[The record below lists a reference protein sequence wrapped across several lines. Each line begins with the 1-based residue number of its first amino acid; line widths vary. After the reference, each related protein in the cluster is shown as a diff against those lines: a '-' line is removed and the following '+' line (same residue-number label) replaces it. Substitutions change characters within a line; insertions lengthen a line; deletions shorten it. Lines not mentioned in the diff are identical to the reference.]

1 MKETLDKKKTLKL
14 SWNSKKKMS
23 QKTNLNIGPYYDDF
37 DSGNNF
43 YKVLF
48 KPGYPVQS
56 RELTTL
62 QSIIQNQVED
72 FGSFIFKE
80 GSMVIPGNIGYDPNF
95 FAVKLNS
102 TQFGVD
108 ISLYIENFLG
118 KTIVGEVTGITAK
131 VRKVILPDE
140 SDDVE
145 YVTLYLKYLDS
156 DQNFEFTEFQDGET
170 LAALDNVVY
179 GNTTINSGTAF
190 ASLISSEST
199 SVGSVAF
206 IGKGVYFVRGY
217 FVNVN
222 DENIILDYYTNT
234 PSYRVGLT
242 VTETIIS
249 AKDDTSLYDNAK
261 GFSNFASPGS
271 DRLKISLN
279 LSKKELSDN
288 NDTNF
293 IELLQVEDG
302 KIKKIE
308 TKGEFSKIRDYLAE
322 RTYDES
328 GHYTINPFDITLANS
343 LNNRLG
349 NDGLFFEDEQTSKGN
364 VPSDD
369 LASLKISPG
378 KAYVRGYDIEKVSTE
393 IVDVEKPRNTKNL
406 PDVGISFEIGNLFTV
421 NNVTSLAK
429 IRSTIDL
436 HSQFFGSG
444 SKIGEARV
452 YSFNLRDSAYLDDS
466 TNWDLRLYDIQTY
479 TKLTLNADLTANEYL
494 ESFIVE
500 GATSGASGFLESDS
514 SASNIIFL
522 RQTSGTFVKGEGL
535 IVNGIVSSRS
545 VEFVQSYGIG
555 DVKSVKQ
562 ITPFGGASS
571 DFIADVVLDRIS
583 FNGGISLISVSGAYS
598 GISTVTAN
606 GRKFVGIKTD
616 NIIRY
621 QRSNVKLETYN
632 RVVSVSN
639 DGLSFE
645 VSGITTVAGV
655 FDGAIPSSPGQFVSG
670 PEIVD
675 SQVSGFLAQPT
686 IRGSGK
692 LYALLPEKNT
702 SSIDLSS
709 SNLYLNEQIVG
720 KNVNIDDELQ
730 LSTSG
735 DLSNIN
741 GITWPAFDEER
752 YTVGYANG
760 SIPRITSDSISI
772 SGNNLTIKGLD
783 NTLSFNDSV
792 VNVTVLKNNIQSK
805 VKNYDRSTVTF
816 VSGSKFKESGSNEN
830 TSKND
835 GLTFNN
841 YYGLRVQDE
850 EISLNYPDAA
860 KVICVYESLNKSNP
874 VLDRLQFPSSSD
886 VSNNAII
893 GENIIGTESG
903 AVARVVANVTTT
915 PSSSAD
921 TLGIVYLNNQK
932 FNVGEP
938 VKFKESNI
946 NSTLEAI
953 IKGSYKDI
961 STSFKLDRGQKEQ
974 YYDYSKI
981 VRSESSS
988 EPSRTIMIVF
998 DHYSVPANEDGDVFT
1013 VASYQEERYLSD
1025 IPLISG
1031 KIRAT
1036 DTLDFRPRVETF
1048 NPDIT
1053 TNRSP
1058 FDFASRTGAFNSNP
1072 SRLLAAGESSILSQN
1087 FYLPRIDKVYLTT
1100 TGEFL
1105 VDKGIPSKNPEE
1117 PKTRE
1122 DMLELGTINLP
1133 AYLYDPQD
1141 AEIISVD
1148 NKRYTM
1154 RDISLIEDRVEV
1166 LEEVTSLSLLEAN
1179 VQSLQ
1184 IKDSEGR
1191 DRFKSGFFVDDFSD
1205 SSKIDSF
1212 LSTVLIDGEYKN
1224 LLPSISRDSLDSLVV
1239 SRDNT
1244 TINDLDLNEN
1254 FVLKDSSIQ
1263 KTGKSL
1269 TLAYTHKD
1277 WIEQPFATKTE
1288 KVNSFGIP
1296 SYNGKIL
1303 LNPPSDTWFRTIEGN
1318 INHKKIQK
1326 NVKIEKETDLV
1337 NTGND
1342 NTSVGKVTE
1351 SYLRSRNVEFTAFN
1365 LKPNTKFYHF
1375 LDGNSDVD
1383 VIPKLIEI
1391 ASDSSLSTD
1400 GSTGSF
1406 EVGETVIG
1414 YIDGVAKIRFRVC
1427 NQNHKSGRFDNP
1439 TEKYT
1444 INPYKKTLTLT
1455 STYGTTSKVLNV
1467 DTSSLAD
1474 LRQGLYYGYITR
1486 GMKLVGQSSSATSF
1500 VKRIR
1505 LISDNYGDLIGT
1517 FFIKNPYSTPK
1528 PAVRIPTGTKTFSLT
1543 TSKTNKVN
1551 SIFRSD
1557 TISSNSSGLPTI
1569 SNIPQSKAETNYV
1582 SKETDIKFERP
1593 LSKIRTKSRSIRNAI
1608 SEEVIPNISII
1619 TNSDPLAQTFIVG
1632 NTLGNQSEIETNSD
1646 VNGATLTSV
1655 DLYFASIDS
1664 GNEEISVEVRSTEYG
1679 IPTRRVIGKPAILK
1693 PRTLN
1698 EDGSETININV
1709 SNVGN
1714 VATNIKFPE
1723 PIFLE
1728 PGKEYAIVVSSD
1740 KSEEYSLWT
1749 AVMGQQTIE
1758 TKNLPDV
1765 DTIRYTKKVG
1775 IGLLY
1780 KNQNG
1785 SNWTPNNYQ
1794 DLKFKL
1800 YKAEFTKNSGIAY
1813 FYNTQLSEGNTFVP
1827 KLKNNPITVLPKTGR
1842 LSISTTTSPILI
1854 EALSVG
1860 RKLAGSFSNG
1870 GSAIV
1875 VGTGSS
1881 VTNVGLT
1888 TTGENYPKSITETVD
1903 TYNIVGKGRNLKL
1916 NITSNSSGTITSIG
1930 HSSTDSGNGYQV
1942 GDVVGIITT
1951 STSTETGSGSRITI
1965 NAINGLD
1972 TVYLTNVQGEFG
1984 AEGSNHE
1991 FAVGVGISYY
2001 SNSGLIISTSA
2012 NIIDSVS
2019 DGGINSGNYIKV
2031 DHFNHG
2037 MYSNNNKVL
2046 LKNIQSSEVSTILN
2060 STLSVDNTSTISVID
2075 TSSFVNFEGIPVS
2088 GTNLGYI
2095 KVEDEI
2101 ISYSAVG
2108 SGSLTISSNGRGI
2121 DSTKITSHANGSIV
2135 EKYELSGVSL
2145 RRINNIT
2152 HNISSPI
2159 EMDSYY
2165 IEFSR
2170 GNTSG
2175 NDRGLDGSTNNYP
2188 QLSFNDSRVLGG
2200 SIVNASQNIS
2210 FGAVVP
2216 NYDITT
2222 PSSSTSVSAQIRT
2235 VTGTSVG
2242 GNEASFNDKGFEDV
2256 LLNSFNPLNSVRLV
2270 CSEENQNEYL
2280 ENLPNKKSF
2289 TTAIK
2294 FETSDSNLS
2303 PILNLDHAFTE
2314 FYSYRL
2320 NNPVSDY
2327 AKDGR
2332 VNSALKDPHSSA
2344 YYSNLIKLKNP
2355 ASTLKVILSAEKS
2368 VGTDFRVLYKLIKS
2382 DSSEVEQS
2390 FSLFP
2395 GYTNLTQSKDGLIVI
2410 DEGKN
2415 SGLPDRKVDS
2425 SIEGEFLQYDFTAE
2439 NLDLFTGFVIKI
2451 VSSSTNQAKTVRIN
2465 DLRCIAI
2472 R

>member
-1 MKETLDKKKTLKL
+1 
-14 SWNSKKKMS
+14 MS

-37 DSGNNF
+37 DSENNF

-80 GSMVIPGNIGYDPNF
+80 GSMVIPGNVGYDPNF

-108 ISLYIENFLG
+108 ISLYIENFVG

-131 VRKVILPDE
+131 VRKVVLPDE
-140 SDDVE
+140 SDNVE

-170 LAALDNVVY
+170 LTSLDTVVY

-199 SVGSVAF
+199 STGSAAF
-206 IGKGVYFVRGY
+206 IGKGVYFIRGY
-217 FVNVN
+217 FVSVN

-234 PSYRVGLT
+234 PSYRVGLN
-242 VTETIIS
+242 VTESIIS
-249 AKDDTSLYDNAK
+249 AKEDISLFDNAK

-279 LSKKELSDN
+279 LSKKDLSDN

-293 IELLQVEDG
+293 IELLRVEDG

-308 TKGEFSKIRDYLAE
+308 TKSEFSKIRDYFAE

-328 GHYTINPFDITLANS
+328 GHYTINPFKITLTNS

-349 NDGLFFEDEQTSKGN
+349 NDGSFFGNQQTSQGN

-378 KAYVRGYDIEKVSTE
+378 KAYVRGYDIEKISTE
-393 IVDVEKPRNTKNL
+393 IIDIEKPRNTKNL
-406 PDVGISFEIGNLFTV
+406 SDVGISFEIGNLFTV
-421 NNVTSLAK
+421 NNVTGLAK
-429 IRSTIDL
+429 IRTTIDL
-436 HSQFFGSG
+436 HSQFSGSG

-452 YSFNLRDSAYLDDS
+452 YSFNLKDSAYLDNS

-479 TKLTLNADLTANEYL
+479 IKLTLNADLTTNEYL
-494 ESFIVE
+494 ESFIIE
-500 GATSGASGFLESDS
+500 GATSGSRGFLVSDS

-522 RQTSGTFVKGEGL
+522 RQTSGTFVKGESL
-535 IVNGIVSSRS
+535 IVNGIKSSRS
-545 VEFVQSYGIG
+545 VESIQSYGI
-555 DVKSVKQ
+555 DDIKSVRQ
-562 ITPFGGASS
+562 ITPFSAASS
-571 DFIADVVLDRIS
+571 DFIADTILDRVP
-583 FNGGISLISVSGAYS
+583 FNNGISLISISNSDA

-621 QRSNVKLETYN
+621 QRSNLDLETYN
-632 RVVSVSN
+632 RVVSISN
-639 DGLSFE
+639 DGLSFK
-645 VSGITTVAGV
+645 VAGIATVAGV
-655 FDGAIPSSPGQFVSG
+655 FDGSTPRSPGAFVSG
-670 PEIVD
+670 PEVVS

-686 IRGSGK
+686 VRGSGK

-702 SSIDLSS
+702 SSLDLSS
-709 SNLYLNEQIVG
+709 SNLYLNDQIVG
-720 KNVNIDDELQ
+720 KNVNNDDKLEI
-730 LSTSG
+730 STSG

-752 YTVGYANG
+752 YTVSYANG

-772 SGNNLTIKGLD
+772 SGSNLTIKGLD
-783 NTLSFNDSV
+783 NTLSFNDTV
-792 VNVTVLKNNIQSK
+792 VNVTVLKDNIQSK
-805 VKNYDRSTVTF
+805 VKNYDRSTVIF
-816 VSGSKFKESGSNEN
+816 VSRSKFKESGLNEN

-835 GLTFNN
+835 GLSFNN
-841 YYGLRVQDE
+841 YYGLRIQDE
-850 EISLNYPDAA
+850 EISLNYPDVA
-860 KVICVYESLNKSNP
+860 KVICIYESLDKFDP

-886 VSNNAII
+886 VSNNSIV
-893 GENIIGTESG
+893 GENIIGTQSG
-903 AVARVVANVTTT
+903 AVARVVTNITTT

-932 FNVGEP
+932 FDINEP
-938 VKFKESNI
+938 VKFEESNI
-946 NSTLEAI
+946 NSTVEAT

-961 STSFKLDRGQKEQ
+961 SNSFKLNRGQKEQ

-981 VRSESSS
+981 VRSKDTS
-988 EPSRTIMIVF
+988 EPSRRIMVVF

-1013 VASYQEERYLSD
+1013 SASYQEERYLSD

-1036 DTLDFRPRVETF
+1036 DTLDFRPRVSIF

-1053 TNRSP
+1053 TDRSP
-1058 FDFASRTGAFNSNP
+1058 FDFTSRTGAFNSNP
-1072 SRLLAAGESSILSQN
+1072 SRLLAAGESSILSQS

-1105 VDKGIPSKNPEE
+1105 IDKGIPSKNPEE

-1154 RDISLIEDRVEV
+1154 RDISLIEDRIEV

-1184 IKDSEGR
+1184 IKDSEGK
-1191 DRFKSGFFVDDFSD
+1191 DRFKTGFFVDDFSD
-1205 SSKIDSF
+1205 YSKIDNF

-1224 LLPSISRDSLDSLVV
+1224 LLPSISRDTLDSIVV
-1239 SRDNT
+1239 PKDNT
-1244 TINDLDLNEN
+1244 TINTLDLNEN
-1254 FVLKDSSIQ
+1254 FVLKDPSIQ

-1269 TLAYTHKD
+1269 TLSYTEKN
-1277 WIEQPFATKTE
+1277 WIEQPFATKFE
-1288 KVNSFGIP
+1288 KVNSFGIS
-1296 SYNGKIL
+1296 SYNGKII
-1303 LNPPSDTWFRTIEGN
+1303 LNPPSDKWFRTIEEN
-1318 INHKKIQK
+1318 INYKKSQK
-1326 NVKIEKETDLV
+1326 NVEIEKESDLV

-1342 NTSVGKVTE
+1342 NTSVGKVSN

-1365 LKPNTKFYHF
+1365 LKPNTRFYHF
-1375 LDGNSDVD
+1375 LDGNSDID

-1391 ASDSSLSTD
+1391 AKDSSLATD
-1400 GSTGSF
+1400 GSSGAF

-1414 YIDGVAKIRFRVC
+1414 YIDNVAKVKFRVC

-1444 INPYKKTLTLT
+1444 INPYKKNLLLT
-1455 STYGTTSKVLNV
+1455 SNYGTNSKILNV

-1474 LRQGLYYGYITR
+1474 LRQGLYYGYITK
-1486 GMKLVGQSSSATSF
+1486 GMKLVGQSSSATSY
-1500 VKRIR
+1500 VKKIR

-1528 PAVRIPTGTKTFSLT
+1528 PAIRISTGTKTFRLSS
-1543 TSKTNKVN
+1543 SKSNASN
-1551 SIFRSD
+1551 SIFASD
-1557 TISSNSSGLPTI
+1557 TESSNSLGLPTI

-1593 LSKIRTKSRSIRNAI
+1593 ISKIRTKSRSVRNAI
-1608 SEEVIPNISII
+1608 SEEVIPNITAI

-1632 NTLGNQSEIETNSD
+1632 NNLGNQSEIETNAD
-1646 VNGATLTSV
+1646 VNGATLTSL

-1664 GNEEISVEVRSTEYG
+1664 GNEEISVEIRTTEYG
-1679 IPTRRVIGKPAILK
+1679 IPTRKIIGKPAILK

-1698 EDGSETININV
+1698 EDETETININV
-1709 SNVGN
+1709 SSVGS

-1728 PGKEYAIVVSSD
+1728 PGREYAIVVSSD

-1775 IGLLY
+1775 IGFLY

-1785 SNWTPNNYQ
+1785 SNWSPNKYQ

-1800 YKAEFTKNSGIAY
+1800 YKAKFTKNSGIAY

-1827 KLKNNPITVLPKTGR
+1827 TLKNNPITVLPKTGR
-1842 LSISTTTSPILI
+1842 LSISTTTSPMLI
-1854 EALSVG
+1854 DALSAG
-1860 RKLAGSFSNG
+1860 RKLVGTNSNG

-1875 VGTGSS
+1875 VGSGSS
-1881 VTNVGLT
+1881 VTNVELT
-1888 TTGENYPKSITETVD
+1888 TTGENYPKSVVETVD
-1903 TYNIVGKGRNLKL
+1903 TYNIVGTGRNLKI
-1916 NITSNSSGTITSIG
+1916 NIITDSSGIITGIG
-1930 HSSTDSGNGYQV
+1930 QSSTNAGNGYQV
-1942 GDVVGIITT
+1942 GDIVGIVTT
-1951 STSTETGSGSRITI
+1951 STSSETGNGSRITI
-1965 NAINGLD
+1965 SAINGLD

-1984 AEGSNHE
+1984 SQGSGHE
-1991 FAVGVGISYY
+1991 VAVGAGISYY
-2001 SNSGLIISTSA
+2001 SDSGQITTTSA

-2019 DGGINSGNYIKV
+2019 DGGLNSGNYIKI

-2037 MYSNNNKVL
+2037 MYSNTNKVL

-2060 STLSVDNTSTISVID
+2060 STLSSDNTSTISVAD

-2121 DSTKITSHANGSIV
+2121 DSTKITTHTNGLTI

-2170 GNTSG
+2170 GNTYG
-2175 NDRGLDGSTNNYP
+2175 NDRGLDGSTSNYP
-2188 QLSFNDSRVLGG
+2188 QLSFNDNRALGG
-2200 SIVNASQNIS
+2200 SNVNASQNIS
-2210 FGAVVP
+2210 FGAIVP

-2256 LLNSFNPLNSVRLV
+2256 LLNSLNPLNSVRLV
-2270 CSEENQNEYL
+2270 CSEGNQNEYL
-2280 ENLPNKKSF
+2280 TNLPNKKSF

-2294 FETSDSNLS
+2294 FETNDSNLS
-2303 PILNLDHAFTE
+2303 PILNLDQAFTE

-2332 VNSALKDPHSSA
+2332 VNSILKDPHSSA
-2344 YYSNLIKLKNP
+2344 YYSNLIKLRNP
-2355 ASTLKVILSAEKS
+2355 ASTLKVILSAEKP

-2382 DSSEVEQS
+2382 DSSEVEQA
-2390 FSLFP
+2390 FNLFP
-2395 GYTNLTQSKDGLIVI
+2395 GYTNLTQSKDGLIII
-2410 DEGKN
+2410 DEGN
-2415 SGLPDRKVDS
+2415 NNGLSDRKVDS
-2425 SIEGEFLQYDFTAE
+2425 SVEGEFLQYEFTAE
-2439 NLDLFTGFVIKI
+2439 NLDLFTGFAIKI
-2451 VSSSTNQAKTVRIN
+2451 ISSSTNQAKTVRIN

>member
-1 MKETLDKKKTLKL
+1 
-14 SWNSKKKMS
+14 MS

-37 DSGNNF
+37 NSENNF

-72 FGSFIFKE
+72 FGSFVFKE

-95 FAVKLNS
+95 FAVKLNP

-131 VRKVILPDE
+131 VRKVVLPVE

-145 YVTLYLKYLDS
+145 YITLYLKYLDS

-170 LAALDNVVY
+170 LSSLDNVTY

-199 SVGSVAF
+199 SVGSAAF
-206 IGKGVYFVRGY
+206 IGQGVYFVRGY

-242 VTETIIS
+242 VTESIVS
-249 AKDDTSLYDNAK
+249 AKEDSSLFDNAK
-261 GFSNFASPGS
+261 GFSNFASPGA
-271 DRLKISLN
+271 DRLKISLT
-279 LSKKELSDN
+279 LSKKDLTDN

-308 TKGEFSKIRDYLAE
+308 TKSEFSKIRDYLAE

-328 GHYTINPFDITLANS
+328 GHYTINPFDITLSNS
-343 LNNRLG
+343 LNDRLG
-349 NDGLFFEDEQTSKGN
+349 NDGVFFENEQTYQGN
-364 VPSDD
+364 IPSND

-393 IVDVEKPRNTKNL
+393 IVDIEKPRDTQNL
-406 PDVGISFEIGNLFTV
+406 SDVGISFEIGNLFTV
-421 NNVTSLAK
+421 NNVTGLAK
-429 IRSTIDL
+429 IRTTIDL
-436 HSQFFGSG
+436 HSQFSGFGS
-444 SKIGEARV
+444 KVGEARV
-452 YSFNLRDSAYLDDS
+452 YSFNLRDSAYLDNS

-479 TKLTLNADLTANEYL
+479 TKLTLNTDLTENEYL
-494 ESFIVE
+494 ESFVVE
-500 GATSGASGFLESDS
+500 GATSGASGFLVSDS
-514 SASNIIFL
+514 SVSNIIFL

-535 IVNGIVSSRS
+535 IVNGIESSRS
-545 VEFVQSYGIG
+545 VEFVQSYGIE
-555 DVKSVKQ
+555 DIKSVRQ
-562 ITPFGGASS
+562 ITPFSSSSS
-571 DFIADVVLDRIS
+571 DFIADTVLDRVS
-583 FNGGISLISVSGAYS
+583 FNGGISLISVSGS
-598 GISTVTAN
+598 SNGISTVTAN

-621 QRSNVKLETYN
+621 QRSNLNLETYN
-632 RVVSVSN
+632 RVVSISN

-645 VSGITTVAGV
+645 VVGIATVAGV
-655 FDGAIPSSPGQFVSG
+655 FDGSVPASPGFFVSG
-670 PEIVD
+670 SEIVD
-675 SQVSGFLAQPT
+675 SQVTGFIGQPT

-702 SSIDLSS
+702 SSLDLSS
-709 SNLYLNEQIVG
+709 SNLYLNDQIVG
-720 KNVNIDDELQ
+720 KNVNIDNELQ
-730 LSTSG
+730 LTTSG

-741 GITWPAFDEER
+741 GITWSTFDEER

-760 SIPRITSDSISI
+760 NIPRITDDSISI
-772 SGNNLTIKGLD
+772 SGSNLTIKGLD
-783 NTLSFNDSV
+783 NTLSFNDTV
-792 VNVTVLKNNIQSK
+792 VNVTVLKDNIQSK

-816 VSGSKFKESGSNEN
+816 VTRSKFKESGLNEN

-835 GLTFNN
+835 GLSFNN
-841 YYGLRVQDE
+841 YYGLRVQDK
-850 EISLNYPDAA
+850 EISLNYPDVA
-860 KVICVYESLNKSNP
+860 KVICVYESLDKFDP
-874 VLDRLQFPSSSD
+874 VLDKLQFSSSPD

-893 GENIIGTESG
+893 GENIIGTQSG

-915 PSSSAD
+915 PSASTD
-921 TLGIVYLNNQK
+921 TLGVVYLNNQR
-932 FNVGEP
+932 FSVGET

-946 NSTLEAI
+946 NSTLDGI

-961 STSFKLDRGQKEQ
+961 SDSFKLDRGQKEQ
-974 YYDYSKI
+974 YYDYSRI
-981 VRSESSS
+981 VRSRSAS
-988 EPSRTIMIVF
+988 EPSRRIMIVF
-998 DHYSVPANEDGDVFT
+998 DHYSVPSNETGDVFT
-1013 VASYQEERYLSD
+1013 VASYQEERYSND

-1031 KIRAT
+1031 KVRAT
-1036 DTLDFRPRVETF
+1036 DTLDFRPRVTKF
-1048 NPDIT
+1048 DPNVT
-1053 TNRSP
+1053 TDKSP
-1058 FDFASRTGAFNSNP
+1058 FDFVSRTGAFSSNP

-1105 VDKGIPSKNPEE
+1105 VDKGISSKNPEE

-1122 DMLELGTINLP
+1122 DMLELSTINLP

-1141 AEIISVD
+1141 AEIVSVD

-1154 RDISLIEDRVEV
+1154 RDISLIEDRVDV
-1166 LEEVTSLSLLEAN
+1166 LEEITSLSLLEAN
-1179 VQSLQ
+1179 VQSSQ

-1191 DRFKSGFFVDDFSD
+1191 DRFKTGFFVDDFSNY
-1205 SSKIDSF
+1205 SKIDSF
-1212 LSTVLIDGEYKN
+1212 LSTVLIDDEYKN
-1224 LLPSISRDSLDSLVV
+1224 LLPNISRDSLDSIVV
-1239 SRDNT
+1239 SKDNT

-1269 TLAYTHKD
+1269 TLSYIQKD
-1277 WIEQPFATKTE
+1277 WIEQPFATKSE
-1288 KVNSFGIP
+1288 KVNSFGIS
-1296 SYNGKIL
+1296 SYDGKIT
-1303 LNPPSDTWFRTIEGN
+1303 LNPSSDEWFRTIEGN
-1318 INHKKIQK
+1318 INHKKPQK
-1326 NVKIEKETDLV
+1326 NIEVEKESDLV

-1342 NTSVGKVTE
+1342 NTSLDKVTE
-1351 SYLRSRNVEFTAFN
+1351 SYLRSRNVEFTALN
-1365 LKPNTKFYHF
+1365 LKPNTRFYHF

-1391 ASDSSLSTD
+1391 ATDSSLFID
-1400 GSTGSF
+1400 GSSGSF

-1414 YIDGVAKIRFRVC
+1414 FIDGVAKIRFRVC

-1444 INPYKKTLTLT
+1444 VNPYNKTLSLT

-1474 LRQGLYYGYITR
+1474 LRQGLYFGYITK
-1486 GMKLVGQSSSATSF
+1486 GMKLVGQSSNATSY
-1500 VKRIR
+1500 VKDIR

-1528 PAVRIPTGTKTFSLT
+1528 PAIRIPTGNKTFKLT
-1543 TSKTNKVN
+1543 TSKSNTVN
-1551 SIFRSD
+1551 SILRSD
-1557 TISSNSSGLPTI
+1557 TESSNSLGLPTI

-1582 SKETDIKFERP
+1582 SKQTHIKFERP
-1593 LSKIRTKSRSIRNAI
+1593 LSKIKAKSRSIRNAI
-1608 SEEVIPNISII
+1608 QEEVIPNVTVIK
-1619 TNSDPLAQTFIVG
+1619 NSDPLAQTFSVG
-1632 NTLGNQSEIETNSD
+1632 NNLGSQSEIETNVD
-1646 VNGATLTSV
+1646 VNGATLTSL

-1664 GNEEISVEVRSTEYG
+1664 GNEEITVEIRSTEYG
-1679 IPTRRVIGKPAILK
+1679 IPTRNIIGKPAILK

-1698 EDGSETININV
+1698 EDGTETININV
-1709 SNVGN
+1709 SSTGN

-1723 PIFLE
+1723 PIFLN
-1728 PGKEYAIVVSSD
+1728 PGREYAIVISSD

-1765 DTIRYTKKVG
+1765 DTVRYTKKVG
-1775 IGLLY
+1775 IGFLY

-1785 SNWTPNNYQ
+1785 SNWTPNKYQ

-1800 YKAEFTKNSGIAY
+1800 YKAEFTKTSGIAY
-1813 FYNTQLSEGNTFVP
+1813 FYNPQLSEGNTFVP
-1827 KLKNNPITVLPKTGR
+1827 TLRNNPITVLPKTGR
-1842 LSISTTTSPILI
+1842 ISISTTTSSILI
-1854 EALSVG
+1854 DALSAG
-1860 RKLAGSFSNG
+1860 RKLVGTNSNG

-1875 VGTGSS
+1875 VGSGSS
-1881 VTNVGLT
+1881 VTNVEIT
-1888 TTGENYPKSITETVD
+1888 NSGENYPKSVTETVD
-1903 TYNIVGKGRNLKL
+1903 TYNILGKGRNLKL
-1916 NITSNSSGTITSIG
+1916 NITTNSSGTVISVG
-1930 HSSTDSGNGYQV
+1930 QSSTNAGNGYQV
-1942 GDVVGIITT
+1942 GDVVGIVTS
-1951 STSTETGSGSRITI
+1951 STSSTTGNGSRITI
-1965 NAINGLD
+1965 SATNGLD
-1972 TVYLTNVQGEFG
+1972 TIYLTNVQGEFG
-1984 AEGSNHE
+1984 IQGSGHE
-1991 FAVGVGISYY
+1991 FAVGAGISYY
-2001 SNSGLIISTSA
+2001 SDSGSVVSTSA
-2012 NIIDSVS
+2012 NIIDSIS
-2019 DGGINSGNYIKV
+2019 DGGLNSGNYIKV
-2031 DHFNHG
+2031 NHFNHG
-2037 MYSNNNKVL
+2037 MYSDTNKVL
-2046 LKNIQSSEVSTILN
+2046 IKNIQSSEVSTILN
-2060 STLSVDNTSTISVID
+2060 STLSFNNTGTISVAN
-2075 TSSFVNFEGIPVS
+2075 TSVFVNFEGIPVS
-2088 GTNLGYI
+2088 GTNLGYV
-2095 KVEDEI
+2095 KVGDEI

-2108 SGSLTISSNGRGI
+2108 SGSLTISPNGRGI
-2121 DSTKITSHANGSIV
+2121 DSTKITTHTTGSTV

-2152 HNISSPI
+2152 HNVSTPI

-2170 GNTSG
+2170 GNQYG
-2175 NDRGLDGSTNNYP
+2175 KDRNLDGSTNKYP

-2200 SIVNASQNIS
+2200 SNVTASQNIS

-2216 NYDITT
+2216 NYEIIT

-2242 GNEASFNDKGFEDV
+2242 GNEAPFNDKGFENV
-2256 LLNSFNPLNSVRLV
+2256 LLNSLNPLNSVRLV
-2270 CSEENQNEYL
+2270 CSEVNQNEYL
-2280 ENLPNKKSF
+2280 TNLPNKKSF

-2294 FETSDSNLS
+2294 FETSDPNLS

-2327 AKDGR
+2327 AKDSR
-2332 VNSALKDPHSSA
+2332 VNSIVNDPHSSA
-2344 YYSNLIKLKNP
+2344 YYSNLIKLRNP
-2355 ASTLKVILSAEKS
+2355 ASTLKVILSAEKP

-2382 DSSEVEQS
+2382 DSSEVEQA
-2390 FSLFP
+2390 FNLFP

-2410 DEGKN
+2410 DEANN
-2415 SGLPDRKVDS
+2415 SGLSDRKIDS
-2425 SIEGEFLQYDFTAE
+2425 SIEGEFLEYEFTAE
-2439 NLDLFTGFVIKI
+2439 NLDLFIGFIIKI
-2451 VSSSTNQAKTVRIN
+2451 VYSSTNQAKTVRIN

>member
-1 MKETLDKKKTLKL
+1 
-14 SWNSKKKMS
+14 MS

-37 DSGNNF
+37 DRDNNF

-80 GSMVIPGNIGYDPNF
+80 GSMVIPGNVGYDPNF

-108 ISLYIENFLG
+108 LSLYIENFVG

-131 VRKVILPDE
+131 VRKVVLPDE

-145 YVTLYLKYLDS
+145 YITLYVKYLDS
-156 DQNFEFTEFQDGET
+156 DQNFEFTEFQNGET
-170 LAALDNVVY
+170 LTALDNVTY

-199 SVGSVAF
+199 SVGSAAF
-206 IGKGVYFVRGY
+206 IGQGVYFVRGY
-217 FVNVN
+217 FVNIS
-222 DENIILDYYTNT
+222 DDNIILDYYTNT

-242 VTETIIS
+242 VNESIIS
-249 AKDDTSLYDNAK
+249 AKEDSSLFDNAK

-271 DRLKISLN
+271 DRLKITLN
-279 LSKKELSDN
+279 LSKKDLTDN

-293 IELLQVEDG
+293 IELLRVEDG

-308 TKGEFSKIRDYLAE
+308 TKSEFSRIRDYLAE

-328 GHYTINPFDITLANS
+328 GHYTVNPFNITLSNS

-349 NDGLFFEDEQTSKGN
+349 NNGAFFENEQTSQGN

-378 KAYVRGYDIEKVSTE
+378 KAYVRGYDIEKISTE
-393 IVDVEKPRNTKNL
+393 IVDIKKPRDTKNL
-406 PDVGISFEIGNLFTV
+406 PDVGVSFEIGNLFTV
-421 NNVTSLAK
+421 NNVTGLAK
-429 IRSTIDL
+429 IRTTIDL

-452 YSFNLRDSAYLDDS
+452 YSFNLKDSAYLDDS

-479 TKLTLNADLTANEYL
+479 TKLVLNADLTENEYL
-494 ESFIVE
+494 ESFIVK
-500 GATSGASGFLESDS
+500 GATSGASGFLVSDS
-514 SASNIIFL
+514 SASDTIFL

-535 IVNGIVSSRS
+535 IINGIESSRS
-545 VEFVQSYGIG
+545 VEFVQSYGIE
-555 DVKSVKQ
+555 DIKSVRQ
-562 ITPFGGASS
+562 ITPFSLASS
-571 DFIADVVLDRIS
+571 DFIADIVLDRVP
-583 FNGGISLISVSGAYS
+583 FNGGISLISISGEFA

-621 QRSNVKLETYN
+621 QRSNLKLETYN
-632 RVVSVSN
+632 KVVSVSN

-645 VSGITTVAGV
+645 VAGITTVPGV
-655 FDGAIPSSPGQFVSG
+655 FDGGIPASPGLFVSSADAV
-670 PEIVD
+670 E
-675 SQVSGFLAQPT
+675 SQFIGFLGQPT

-692 LYALLPEKNT
+692 LYTLLPEKNT
-702 SSIDLSS
+702 SSLNLSS
-709 SNLYLNEQIVG
+709 SNLYLNDQIVG
-720 KNVNIDDELQ
+720 KNVNNDNQLQ

-735 DLSNIN
+735 DLSNID
-741 GITWPAFDEER
+741 GITWTAFDEER
-752 YTVGYANG
+752 YAVGYANG

-772 SGNNLTIKGLD
+772 SGSNLTIKGLD
-783 NTLSFNDSV
+783 NSLSFNDTV

-805 VKNYDRSTVTF
+805 VKNYDRSTVIF
-816 VSGSKFKESGSNEN
+816 VTRSKFKESGSNAN

-850 EISLNYPDAA
+850 EISLNYPDVA
-860 KVICVYESLNKSNP
+860 KVICVYESLGKSNP

-893 GENIIGTESG
+893 GENIIGTQSG

-915 PSSSAD
+915 PSASAD
-921 TLGIVYLNNQK
+921 TLGIVYLNNQR
-932 FNVGEP
+932 FDIAEP
-938 VKFKESNI
+938 VKFEESNI
-946 NSTLEAI
+946 NSTIEAI

-981 VRSESSS
+981 IRGGDSS
-988 EPSRTIMIVF
+988 EPSRRIMIVF
-998 DHYSVPANEDGDVFT
+998 DHYSVPSNETGDVFT
-1013 VASYQEERYLSD
+1013 VASYQEERYSND

-1031 KIRAT
+1031 MVRAT
-1036 DTLDFRPRVETF
+1036 DTLDFRPRVSIF
-1048 NPDIT
+1048 DPDVT

-1072 SRLLAAGESSILSQN
+1072 SRLLSAGESSVLSQN
-1087 FYLPRIDKVYLTT
+1087 FYLPRIDKLYLTT

-1105 VDKGIPSKNPEE
+1105 VDNGIPSKNPEE

-1122 DMLELGTINLP
+1122 NMLELATINLP

-1141 AEIISVD
+1141 AEIVSID

-1166 LEEVTSLSLLEAN
+1166 LEEVTSLSLLESN

-1191 DRFKSGFFVDDFSD
+1191 DRFKTGFFVDDFSD
-1205 SSKIDSF
+1205 YSKIDSF
-1212 LSTVLIDGEYKN
+1212 LSTVLIDEEYKN
-1224 LLPSISRDSLDSLVV
+1224 LLSNISRDSLDSIVV

-1254 FVLKDSSIQ
+1254 FILKDSSIQ

-1269 TLAYTHKD
+1269 TLPYTEND
-1277 WIEQPFATKTE
+1277 WIEQPFATKFE
-1288 KVNSFGIP
+1288 KINSFGIS
-1296 SYNGKIL
+1296 SYDGKIV
-1303 LNPPSDTWFRTIEGN
+1303 LNPPSDEWFRTIEEN
-1318 INHKKIQK
+1318 INHKKSQRNVEIQK
-1326 NVKIEKETDLV
+1326 ESDLV
-1337 NTGND
+1337 STGND

-1365 LKPNTKFYHF
+1365 LKPNTRFYHF

-1391 ASDSSLSTD
+1391 ATDSSLSNN
-1400 GSTGSF
+1400 GSSGSF
-1406 EVGETVIG
+1406 QVGETVIG
-1414 YIDGVAKIRFRVC
+1414 YVDGVARIKFRVC
-1427 NQNHKSGRFDNP
+1427 AQNHKSGRFNDP

-1444 INPYKKTLTLT
+1444 INPYDKTLSLT

-1474 LRQGLYYGYITR
+1474 LRQGLYYGYIVK
-1486 GMKLVGQSSSATSF
+1486 GMKLVGQSSSATSY
-1500 VKRIR
+1500 VKDIR
-1505 LISDNYGDLIGT
+1505 LISDNYGDLIGN
-1517 FFIKNPYSTPK
+1517 FFIRNPYSTPK
-1528 PAVRIPTGTKTFSLT
+1528 PATRILTGTKTFRLT
-1543 TSKTNKVN
+1543 TSRSNTSN
-1551 SIFRSD
+1551 SILGSN
-1557 TISSNSSGLPTI
+1557 TESSNSLGLPTI
-1569 SNIPQSKAETNYV
+1569 SSIPKSKAETNYI

-1593 LSKIRTKSRSIRNAI
+1593 LSKIRTKSKSIRNAI
-1608 SEEVIPNISII
+1608 QDEIISNVTVI
-1619 TNSDPLAQTFIVG
+1619 TNSDPLAQTFTVG
-1632 NTLGNQSEIETNSD
+1632 NNLGSQSEIETNVD
-1646 VNGATLTSV
+1646 VNGATLTSL

-1664 GNEEISVEVRSTEYG
+1664 GNEEISVEIRSTEYG
-1679 IPTRRVIGKPAILK
+1679 IPTRKIIGKPAILK

-1698 EDGSETININV
+1698 EDGTETVNINV
-1709 SNVGN
+1709 SSVGN

-1728 PGKEYAIVVSSD
+1728 PGREYAIVISSD

-1749 AVMGQQTIE
+1749 AVMGQKTIE

-1765 DTIRYTKKVG
+1765 DTVRYAKKVG
-1775 IGLLY
+1775 IGFLY

-1785 SNWTPNNYQ
+1785 SNWTPNKYQ

-1800 YKAEFTKNSGIAY
+1800 YKAKFTQTSGTAY
-1813 FYNTQLSEGNTFVP
+1813 FYNPQLSEGNTFVP
-1827 KLKNNPITVLPKTGR
+1827 TLKNNPITVLPKTGR
-1842 LSISTTTSPILI
+1842 LSISTTTSSPLI
-1854 EALSVG
+1854 DALSPG
-1860 RKLAGSFSNG
+1860 RKLVGTNSNG

-1875 VGTGSS
+1875 VGSGSS
-1881 VTNVGLT
+1881 VTGVRLT
-1888 TTGENYPKSITETVD
+1888 TSGENYPKSVTETVD
-1903 TYNIVGKGRNLKL
+1903 TYNIIGKGRNLKI
-1916 NITSNSSGTITSIG
+1916 NISTNSVGVITGIG
-1930 HSSTDSGNGYQV
+1930 YSSTNAGNGYQV
-1942 GDVVGIITT
+1942 GDVVGIVTS
-1951 STSTETGSGSRITI
+1951 STSSETGNGSRITI
-1965 NAINGLD
+1965 SAINGLD

-1984 AEGSNHE
+1984 VQGSGHE
-1991 FAVGVGISYY
+1991 FAVGAGISYY
-2001 SNSGLIISTSA
+2001 SDSGSIVSTSA

-2019 DGGINSGNYIKV
+2019 DGGLNSGNYIKV
-2031 DHFNHG
+2031 NHFNHG
-2037 MYSNNNKVL
+2037 MYSNTNKVL
-2046 LKNIQSSEVSTILN
+2046 IKNIQSSEISTILN
-2060 STLSVDNTSTISVID
+2060 STLSFNNTGTVSIAN

-2101 ISYSAVG
+2101 IAYSAVG
-2108 SGSLTISSNGRGI
+2108 NGSLTISSNGRGI
-2121 DSTKITSHANGSIV
+2121 DSTKITTHPNGTIV
-2135 EKYELSGVSL
+2135 EKYEISNVSL

-2152 HNISSPI
+2152 HTISTPI

-2165 IEFSR
+2165 IEFPR
-2170 GNTSG
+2170 GNTYG
-2175 NDRGLDGSTNNYP
+2175 NDRSLDGSTNKYP
-2188 QLSFNDSRVLGG
+2188 QLSFDDNRVLGG
-2200 SIVNASQNIS
+2200 SNVTASQNIS

-2216 NYDITT
+2216 NYDITI

-2280 ENLPNKKSF
+2280 TNLPNKKSF
-2289 TTAIK
+2289 TTTIK

-2320 NNPVSDY
+2320 NNPISDY
-2327 AKDGR
+2327 AKDSR
-2332 VNSALKDPHSSA
+2332 VNSVAKDPHSSV
-2344 YYSNLIKLKNP
+2344 YYSNPIKLRNP
-2355 ASTLKVILSAEKS
+2355 ASTLKVILSAEKP

-2390 FSLFP
+2390 FNLFP
-2395 GYTNLTQSKDGLIVI
+2395 GYTNLTQSKDGLIVV
-2410 DEGKN
+2410 DEGNN
-2415 SGLPDRKVDS
+2415 SGLSDRKIDS
-2425 SIEGEFLQYDFTAE
+2425 SVEGEFLEYEFTAE

>member
-1 MKETLDKKKTLKL
+1 
-14 SWNSKKKMS
+14 MS

-37 DSGNNF
+37 DSENNF

-80 GSMVIPGNIGYDPNF
+80 GSMVIPGNVGYDPNF

-108 ISLYIENFLG
+108 ISLYIENFVG

-131 VRKVILPDE
+131 VRKVVLPDE

-145 YVTLYLKYLDS
+145 YVTLYLNYLDS

-170 LAALDNVVY
+170 LTSLDNVVY

-199 SVGSVAF
+199 SVGSAAF
-206 IGKGVYFVRGY
+206 IGKGVYFIRGY
-217 FVNVN
+217 FVSVN

-234 PSYRVGLT
+234 PSYRVGLN
-242 VTETIIS
+242 VTESIIS
-249 AKDDTSLYDNAK
+249 AKEDISLFDNAK

-279 LSKKELSDN
+279 LSKKDLSDN

-293 IELLQVEDG
+293 IELLQIEDG

-308 TKGEFSKIRDYLAE
+308 TKSEFSKIRDYFAE

-328 GHYTINPFDITLANS
+328 GHYTINPFNITLTNS

-349 NDGLFFEDEQTSKGN
+349 NDGLFFENQQTSQGN

-393 IVDVEKPRNTKNL
+393 IIDVEKPRNTKNL
-406 PDVGISFEIGNLFTV
+406 SDVGISFEIGNLFTV
-421 NNVTSLAK
+421 NNVTGLAK
-429 IRSTIDL
+429 IRTTIDL
-436 HSQFFGSG
+436 HSQFSGSG

-452 YSFNLRDSAYLDDS
+452 YSFNLKDSAYLDNS

-479 TKLTLNADLTANEYL
+479 VKLTLNVDLTANEYL
-494 ESFIVE
+494 ESFIIE
-500 GATSGASGFLESDS
+500 GATSGARGFLVSDS
-514 SASNIIFL
+514 SASNTIFL

-535 IVNGIVSSRS
+535 IVNGIKSSRS
-545 VEFVQSYGIG
+545 VESIQSYGI
-555 DVKSVKQ
+555 DDIKSVRQ
-562 ITPFGGASS
+562 ITPFSLASS
-571 DFIADVVLDRIS
+571 DFVADTVLDRVS
-583 FNGGISLISVSGAYS
+583 FNNGISLISISSSDA

-621 QRSNVKLETYN
+621 QRRDLKLETYN

-645 VSGITTVAGV
+645 VAGIATVAGV
-655 FDGAIPSSPGQFVSG
+655 FDGSIPSSSGQFVSG
-670 PEIVD
+670 PGTID

-686 IRGSGK
+686 VRGSGK

-702 SSIDLSS
+702 SSLDLSS
-709 SNLYLNEQIVG
+709 SNLYLNDQIVG
-720 KNVNIDDELQ
+720 KNVNNDDKLEI
-730 LSTSG
+730 STSG

-752 YTVGYANG
+752 YAVSYANG

-772 SGNNLTIKGLD
+772 SGSNLTIKGLD
-783 NTLSFNDSV
+783 NTLSFNDTV
-792 VNVTVLKNNIQSK
+792 VNVTVLKDNIQSK
-805 VKNYDRSTVTF
+805 VKNYDRSTVIF
-816 VSGSKFKESGSNEN
+816 VSRSKFKESGLNEN

-835 GLTFNN
+835 GLSFNN
-841 YYGLRVQDE
+841 YYGLRIQDE
-850 EISLNYPDAA
+850 EISLNYPDVT
-860 KVICVYESLNKSNP
+860 KVICVYESLDKFDP

-886 VSNNAII
+886 VSNNCIV
-893 GENIIGTESG
+893 GENIIGTQSG
-903 AVARVVANVTTT
+903 AVARVVTNITTT

-932 FNVGEP
+932 FDLNEP
-938 VKFKESNI
+938 VKFEESNI
-946 NSTLEAI
+946 NSTVEAT

-961 STSFKLDRGQKEQ
+961 SNAFKLNRGQKEQ

-981 VRSESSS
+981 VRSKDTS
-988 EPSRTIMIVF
+988 EPSRRIMVVF
-998 DHYSVPANEDGDVFT
+998 DRYSVPANEDGDVFT

-1036 DTLDFRPRVETF
+1036 DTLDFRPRVSTF

-1053 TNRSP
+1053 TDRSP
-1058 FDFASRTGAFNSNP
+1058 FDFISRTGAFNSNP

-1122 DMLELGTINLP
+1122 NMLELGTINLP

-1154 RDISLIEDRVEV
+1154 RDISLIEDRIEV

-1184 IKDSEGR
+1184 IKDSEGK
-1191 DRFKSGFFVDDFSD
+1191 DRFKTGFFVDDFSD
-1205 SSKIDSF
+1205 YSKIDNF
-1212 LSTVLIDGEYKN
+1212 LSTVLIDGENKN
-1224 LLPSISRDSLDSLVV
+1224 LLPSISRDTLDSIVV
-1239 SRDNT
+1239 PKDNT
-1244 TINDLDLNEN
+1244 TINTLDLNEN
-1254 FVLKDSSIQ
+1254 FVLKDPSIQ

-1269 TLAYTHKD
+1269 TLSYTEKN
-1277 WIEQPFATKTE
+1277 WIEQPFATKFE
-1288 KVNSFGIP
+1288 KVNSFGIS
-1296 SYNGKIL
+1296 SYNGKII
-1303 LNPPSDTWFRTIEGN
+1303 LNPPSDKWFRTIEEN
-1318 INHKKIQK
+1318 INYKKSQK
-1326 NVKIEKETDLV
+1326 NVEIEKESDLV

-1342 NTSVGKVTE
+1342 NTSVDKVSN

-1365 LKPNTKFYHF
+1365 LKPNTRFYHF
-1375 LDGNSDVD
+1375 LDGNSDID

-1391 ASDSSLSTD
+1391 AKDSSLATD
-1400 GSTGSF
+1400 GSSGAF

-1414 YIDGVAKIRFRVC
+1414 YIDNVAKVRFRVC

-1444 INPYKKTLTLT
+1444 INPYKKNLLLTDN
-1455 STYGTTSKVLNV
+1455 YGTNSKVLNV

-1474 LRQGLYYGYITR
+1474 LRQGLYYGYITK
-1486 GMKLVGQSSSATSF
+1486 GMKLVGQSSSATSY
-1500 VKRIR
+1500 VKKIR

-1528 PAVRIPTGTKTFSLT
+1528 PAIRISTGTKTFRLSS
-1543 TSKTNKVN
+1543 SKSNASN
-1551 SIFRSD
+1551 SIFASD
-1557 TISSNSSGLPTI
+1557 TESSNSLGLPTI

-1593 LSKIRTKSRSIRNAI
+1593 ISKIRTKSRSVRNAI
-1608 SEEVIPNISII
+1608 SEEVISNITAI

-1632 NTLGNQSEIETNSD
+1632 NNLGNQSEIETNAD
-1646 VNGATLTSV
+1646 VNGATLTSL

-1664 GNEEISVEVRSTEYG
+1664 GNEEISVEIRTTEYG
-1679 IPTRRVIGKPAILK
+1679 IPTRKIIGKPAILK

-1698 EDGSETININV
+1698 EDGTETININV
-1709 SNVGN
+1709 SSVGS

-1728 PGKEYAIVVSSD
+1728 PGREYAIVVSSD

-1775 IGLLY
+1775 IGFLY

-1785 SNWTPNNYQ
+1785 SNWSPNKYQ

-1800 YKAEFTKNSGIAY
+1800 YKAKFTKNSGIAY

-1827 KLKNNPITVLPKTGR
+1827 TLKNNPITVLPKTGR
-1842 LSISTTTSPILI
+1842 LSISTTTSSMLI
-1854 EALSVG
+1854 DALSAG
-1860 RKLAGSFSNG
+1860 RKLVGTNSNG

-1875 VGTGSS
+1875 VGSGSS
-1881 VTNVGLT
+1881 VTNVELT
-1888 TTGENYPKSITETVD
+1888 TTGENYPKSVVETVD
-1903 TYNIVGKGRNLKL
+1903 TYNIVGTGRNLKI
-1916 NITSNSSGTITSIG
+1916 NIITDSSGIITGIG
-1930 HSSTDSGNGYQV
+1930 QSSTNAGNGYQV
-1942 GDVVGIITT
+1942 GDIVGIVTT
-1951 STSTETGSGSRITI
+1951 STSSETGNGSRITI
-1965 NAINGLD
+1965 SAINGLD

-1984 AEGSNHE
+1984 PQGSGHE
-1991 FAVGVGISYY
+1991 FAVGAGISYY
-2001 SNSGLIISTSA
+2001 SDSGQITATSA

-2019 DGGINSGNYIKV
+2019 DGGLNSGNYIKI

-2037 MYSNNNKVL
+2037 MYSNTNKVL

-2060 STLSVDNTSTISVID
+2060 STLSSDNTSTISVSN
-2075 TSSFVNFEGIPVS
+2075 TSNFENFEGIPVS

-2121 DSTKITSHANGSIV
+2121 DSTKITTHTNGSTV

-2170 GNTSG
+2170 GNTYG
-2175 NDRGLDGSTNNYP
+2175 NDRSLDGSTSNYP
-2188 QLSFNDSRVLGG
+2188 QLSFNDNRALGG
-2200 SIVNASQNIS
+2200 SNVNASQNIS
-2210 FGAVVP
+2210 FGAIVP

-2256 LLNSFNPLNSVRLV
+2256 LLNSLNPLNSVRLV
-2270 CSEENQNEYL
+2270 CSEGNQNEYL
-2280 ENLPNKKSF
+2280 TNLPNKKSF

-2294 FETSDSNLS
+2294 FETNDSNLS

-2332 VNSALKDPHSSA
+2332 VNSTLKDPHSSA
-2344 YYSNLIKLKNP
+2344 YYSNLIKLRNP
-2355 ASTLKVILSAEKS
+2355 ASTLKVILSAEKP

-2382 DSSEVEQS
+2382 DSSEVEQA
-2390 FSLFP
+2390 FNLFP
-2395 GYTNLTQSKDGLIVI
+2395 GYTNLTQSKDGLIII
-2410 DEGKN
+2410 DEGN
-2415 SGLPDRKVDS
+2415 NNGLSDRKVDS
-2425 SIEGEFLQYDFTAE
+2425 SAEGEFLQYEFTAE
-2439 NLDLFTGFVIKI
+2439 NLDLFTGFAIKI
-2451 VSSSTNQAKTVRIN
+2451 ISSSTNQAKAVRIN